1 MVRIMQMWR
10 AGAPMLAAAVLLFA
24 AHDAA
29 RAAGPSMV
37 QAPEARAAIRQNGA
51 RFGRLSCAEAQVK
64 EASEIKPKAW
74 GKIQSSCIG
83 FMVKLGD
90 LPEADGSLA
99 YSLCIGAA
107 LEECQDFI
115 GVASPC
121 RDLATCRAQLGV
133 P

>member
-1 MVRIMQMWR
+1 MRIKQTLK
-10 AGAPMLAAAVLLFA
+10 AATPVLAAAALVTAMYEA
-24 AHDAA
+24 ASS
-29 RAAGPSMV
+29 AGPSAV

-51 RFGRLSCAEAQVK
+51 RFGRLACAEAQVK
-64 EASEIKPKAW
+64 EALEIKPKAW

-83 FMVKLGD
+83 LMVKLGD

-121 RDLATCRAQLGV
+121 RDLASCREQLGV